1 MTKIAGYLILLG
13 VSQFLLLMIISESLY
28 PSYSVHSNYISDL
41 GVGKTAILFNTS
53 IILMGLLI
61 MVASFSLD
69 IRTLSILLFVIG
81 LSSMLVGIFPENTGF
96 PHLISALFTFLS
108 GGITA
113 VVSSIYFRFYLW
125 TILGFMSLIALI
137 LFITHIYGYLGVG
150 GMERMIV
157 YPQLIWG
164 ISFGSRISVYK
175 QD

>member
-61 MVASFSLD
+61 MVASSSLD

-81 LSSMLVGIFPENTGF
+81 LSSALVGIFPENTGF
-96 PHLISALFTFLS
+96 PHLISALFAFFS
-108 GGITA
+108 GGIAA

-125 TILGFMSLIALI
+125 TILGFISLIALF

-150 GMERMIV
+150 GMEQMIV

-164 ISFGSRISVYK
+164 ISFGSRISVYEP
-175 QD
+175 D

>member
-41 GVGKTAILFNTS
+41 GVGKTAIIFNTS

-61 MVASFSLD
+61 VVASFSLN
-69 IRTLSILLFVIG
+69 IRILSILSFVIG
-81 LSSMLVGIFPENTGF
+81 LSSTLVGIFPENTGF
-96 PHLISALFTFLS
+96 PHLILALFTFLT